1 MYPNAPLQDS
11 RDFNL
16 GIRKLSV
23 LNPPA
28 CSNAVSDVDTLQ
40 YDNYIKGNQM
50 TPDTQCNVSLVSQQD
65 QMTYDNIKSQL
76 VILGQD
82 IASKME
88 NLYNQDKNIYKK
100 LNMNETQFKIDI
112 ENYKTINMKI
122 SKELELDSDTNNME
136 GMINMNDING
146 MLSNTDLV
154 VLQENYNYIFW
165 SVLAIGIVTITINIM
180 KK

>member
-1 MYPNAPLQDS
+1 
-11 RDFNL
+11 
-16 GIRKLSV
+16 
-23 LNPPA
+23 
-28 CSNAVSDVDTLQ
+28 
-40 YDNYIKGNQM
+40 
-50 TPDTQCNVSLVSQQD
+50 
-65 QMTYDNIKSQL
+65 
-76 VILGQD
+76 
-82 IASKME
+82 
-88 NLYNQDKNIYKK
+88 
-100 LNMNETQFKIDI
+100 MNETQFKKDI

>member
-1 MYPNAPLQDS
+1 MYPNAAIQNNPAY
-11 RDFNL
+11 NL
-16 GIRKLSV
+16 GIRRLSV
-23 LNPPA
+23 LNPPS

-40 YDNYIKGNQM
+40 YDNYVKGDQM
-50 TPDTQCNVSLVSQQD
+50 TPETQCNVSLVSQQD
-65 QMTYDNIKSQL
+65 QMNYDNIKSQL

-100 LNMNETQFKIDI
+100 LNMNETQFKKDI

-122 SKELELDSDTNNME
+122 SKELELDSNSNNME

-146 MLSNTDLV
+146 MLSNTDLI